1 MKPEIWTYACESP
14 VGYTSIADNSGAF
27 AAKADPDKRPRSKTA
42 TVVRQNDTLQTKYL
56 DDAILPRH
64 RFALP
69 HEEATGDLIEWL
81 TGGTDSEAIISPI
94 PFATKVLCTLSP
106 RAWLRDLT
114 PKTLIDMQTVT
125 QHRRTAEDHFEV
137 VIRLRQSR
145 NSQPADATLRLR
157 AQALLKD
164 ILMSRLEVE
173 AEINAHE
180 YVHTRGFGDL
190 GRALAASRALQL
202 AFEGFRSVVPAA
214 RANVSVV
221 LDSSAPDET
230 ISAQAG
236 LSVEQKDLLD
246 FAKPSQVLI
255 TQAFYDRIALYQP
268 ALRSSP
274 LRAGVYEFLWTGEQR
289 LNELQAEAE
298 FMPTLIQPLPPPD
311 PVAETIIV
319 PAFKSVPVSRWK
331 EPALTYAPALEPE
344 PEPGSDDKAPAR
356 WLSTPRA
363 IAVGSAV
370 VILCAIGYLVSSLHF
385 SNPAKP
391 IPQVTQVKPSPGTQ
405 AHVPR
410 PTTPPAP
417 VGPTE
422 QTAHPKIPPIMV
434 KSPVPPPVV
443 SRSRNCTIEVS
454 DIPRYLNYAETN
466 SSKGQYEHA
475 ISEYNQ
481 VLGCQPGNRSALDG
495 LRRAQDAEKYSS
507 R

>member
-1 MKPEIWTYACESP
+1 
-14 VGYTSIADNSGAF
+14 
-27 AAKADPDKRPRSKTA
+27 
-42 TVVRQNDTLQTKYL
+42 
-56 DDAILPRH
+56 
-64 RFALP
+64 
-69 HEEATGDLIEWL
+69 
-81 TGGTDSEAIISPI
+81 
-94 PFATKVLCTLSP
+94 
-106 RAWLRDLT
+106 
-114 PKTLIDMQTVT
+114 MQTVT
-125 QHRRTAEDHFEV
+125 PHRRTAEDHFEV

-145 NSQPADATLRLR
+145 NSQPSDATLRLR

-202 AFEGFRSVVPAA
+202 AFEGFRSAVPAA

-221 LDSSAPDET
+221 LDSQAPDDT
-230 ISAQAG
+230 VSTQAG

-298 FMPTLIQPLPPPD
+298 FMPTLIQPPPPPD

-319 PAFKSVPVSRWK
+319 PAVKSVPVSRWK
-331 EPALTYAPALEPE
+331 EPDPTYSPAPE
-344 PEPGSDDKAPAR
+344 PAPVSDDQARAR

-363 IAVGSAV
+363 LAIGSAV
-370 VILCAIGYLVSSLHF
+370 VILCAIGYLVSSFHF
-385 SNPAKP
+385 GSPAKP
-391 IPQVTQVKPSPGTQ
+391 APQVTKQVEPSTVPQPPEQPSPAPPKPVVPAKPDAHKELPPTIVKP
-405 AHVPR
+405 
-410 PTTPPAP
+410 
-417 VGPTE
+417 
-422 QTAHPKIPPIMV
+422 
-434 KSPVPPPVV
+434 PVPPAVV
-443 SRSRNCTIEVS
+443 SRPRNCSIEVS
-454 DIPRYLNYAETN
+454 DIPRYLNYAESN
-466 SSKGQYEHA
+466 SSKGQYDRA

-507 R
+507 P